1 MVILEKLINDLKS
14 KVQGLIKKRR
24 GESQDEEVEEKE
36 TKVSDDGD
44 TSTNVSEPID
54 QNDDDTASTSVGNQS
69 ILYKLKEKLKGKKES
84 DDEDGTSVEG
94 AKPDD
99 KKKKIIRYVI
109 IGAVV
114 VLIGSEFFPSEEE
127 APTDPGTSA
136 TPGFK
141 KPDRKKVVKT
151 EEPVTPAVEEP
162 LAEPV
167 PETPETTEATPSET
181 PTAET
186 PVVEEPTIATEPTVT
201 EPTPT
206 SVEGTQVI
214 DEGVDEP
221 SSTPVTPT
229 VSEDSI
235 DGENPTAPDEN
246 LTDKILED
254 LEKQAKKGQVKNTKP
269 EYVSPP
275 DYEYRGR
282 GLVYNCVGKHWAC
295 VDGPGYKACED
306 NSAGNKY
313 LKKKAECYPFN
324 VYDSQKGCENMQNR
338 VVSSSAKTDFCKE

>member
-24 GESQDEEVEEKE
+24 GESQDEDVEVEE

-44 TSTNVSEPID
+44 TSTNVSAPD
-54 QNDDDTASTSVGNQS
+54 DNNDEDTASTSVGNQS
-69 ILYKLKEKLKGKKES
+69 ILYKLKEKLKGKKSS
-84 DDEDGTSVEG
+84 DDDESAETPE

-127 APTDPGTSA
+127 ASGDLATNA

-141 KPDRKKVVKT
+141 KPVRKKVVKT
-151 EEPVTPAVEEP
+151 EEPTTPPVEEP
-162 LAEPV
+162 AAEPA
-167 PETPETTEATPSET
+167 PETEAPVTTETTPTET
-181 PTAET
+181 PTTET
-186 PVVEEPTIATEPTVT
+186 PVVEEPAVVT
-201 EPTPT
+201 EPSTTETPT
-206 SVEGTQVI
+206 TV
-214 DEGVDEP
+214 EGVDETP
-221 SSTPVTPT
+221 STTINPT

-254 LEKQAKKGQVKNTKP
+254 LEKQAKKGQVKNAKP